1 MKYITTIQTI
11 IINILIIIILVLVIQ
26 NMTINTLDKQTI
38 EEVYEF
44 FELNHPVNS
53 SADSLIKIMKENDA
67 SCQYIPLLSPEEE
80 QEYKQLVMCAHSK
93 GTFSHKP
100 SVEYT
105 VMIYIGEKDKIKKLE
120 LSQFHCSP

>member
-1 MKYITTIQTI
+1 
-11 IINILIIIILVLVIQ
+11 
-26 NMTINTLDKQTI
+26 MTINILDKQTI

-53 SADSLIKIMKENDA
+53 SADSLIQMLKENDA
-67 SCQYIPLLSPEEE
+67 SCHYMLLLLSADEE
-80 QEYKQLVMCAHSK
+80 QEYQKLVVCMHSK
-93 GTFSHKP
+93 GILRKP

-105 VMIYIGEKDKIKKLE
+105 VEIYIGDQEEIKKLK